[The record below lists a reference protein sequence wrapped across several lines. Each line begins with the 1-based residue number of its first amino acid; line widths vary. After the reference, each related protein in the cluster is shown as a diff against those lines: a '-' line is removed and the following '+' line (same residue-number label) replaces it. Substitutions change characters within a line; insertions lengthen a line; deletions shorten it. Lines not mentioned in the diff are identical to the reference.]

1 MDIISLNEAATAN
14 SRIEIINANPDSTS
28 GIITTP
34 KTIASGETV
43 TIPSGRVAVLPN
55 TIVEGNVVVE
65 AGAEIFVPAGAMYG
79 SRVMYEKIN
88 YIATQGQ
95 TVFSVNYDLGSVD
108 VYVNGIRL
116 ANTDFTA
123 TTLTSV
129 TLTSGLNA
137 GDIVELV
144 SFGAFTV
151 ADTYT
156 KAETDNALNFKVD
169 KELVTITTGT
179 ATFTATTNNI
189 NLTGIGVGVEI
200 GDVIQISGAEDA
212 KNNSEFTVEVIT
224 DTNNIIVNQ
233 AHANKDTSKNVAAR
247 ASDTGVTVKLLAK
260 WYNAPIGLGQDW
272 VTVKTIRVINTVYT
286 NNTNRTI
293 SVSIYGNSGSS
304 NPGSYSVSIKVN
316 GVVLGLGGV
325 HNASFPGGTVYTNLS
340 KNDTYSAENWGGN
353 TTTDWLELR

>member
-1 MDIISLNEAATAN
+1 MDIISFNESSTAN
-14 SRIEIINANPDSTS
+14 SRIEKFIENPDSTS

-65 AGAEIFVPAGAMYG
+65 AGGEIFVPAGSTYG
-79 SRVMYEKIN
+79 NRVMYEKIN

-116 ANTDFTA
+116 ANADFTA

-129 TLTSGLNA
+129 TLASGLNA

-156 KAETDNALNFKVD
+156 KAETDNALSLKVALAD
-169 KELVTITTGT
+169 FTG
-179 ATFTATTNNI
+179 ANAS
-189 NLTGIGVGVEI
+189 LTGNGYQKLPSGLI
-200 GDVIQISGAEDA
+200 IQWGQTVVTSGAET
-212 KNNSEFTVEVIT
+212 TVTLPISYPSLGVL
-224 DTNNIIVNQ
+224 NIFATRN
-233 AHANKDTSKNVAAR
+233 
-247 ASDTGVTVKLLAK
+247 
-260 WYNAPIGLGQDW
+260 
-272 VTVKTIRVINTVYT
+272 
-286 NNTNRTI
+286 
-293 SVSIYGNSGSS
+293 
-304 NPGSYSVSIKVN
+304 
-316 GVVLGLGGV
+316 VLGSATTAIEV
-325 HNASFPGGTVYTNLS
+325 HAYYLS
-340 KNDTYSAENWGGN
+340 SSQIKIGYFITGGGN
-353 TTTDWLELR
+353 ANIMWMTIGY